1 MSKIL
6 EKRFWLLWLILGSA
20 FAGLAQPTIT
30 FSPSNGATNVLESTT
45 ITLSSN
51 QSLRRDSDNTDL
63 DNTNVSSVL
72 VLKETNAGGAD
83 IPFTATINAG
93 DDVITISPGPNLPS
107 NTLIY
112 VALTN
117 VESVGVGGGSLTPDP
132 TTLTFTVRDYAPPTA
147 AFSPADGA
155 TNIATTTP
163 ITITFNKA
171 VQNID
176 NSAITN
182 ANLSALLTFKTTD
195 ASGTDVPYTA
205 TINAGKTA
213 ITITPAAALTN
224 NQVYYL
230 DIDPVESTIGVA
242 SVMTT
247 ATFTT
252 TNDTQAPAPTFN
264 PLNGTIDVVNANSI
278 TITFDEA
285 IRDITDAAFTNATI
299 DSKITLKLTDA
310 TGADIAFNATI
321 GGGSTIVTVNPSV
334 ALPNF
339 AVIYVAVNNVE
350 DQFDNAITTAAS
362 VTFTTGDGTAPVITF
377 NPTNGSSGL
386 AVASNLTISFDEA
399 IRNTDNSTI
408 TNSNVGSLITLKT
421 TNSSGTDVLFAATIN
436 GAKTQITINPNS
448 NLSAN
453 QVYYLAIGQVENS
466 YSLATTPTSITF
478 ATVDTQPPVPSFS
491 PANAAVNVSN
501 TGNITITFNE
511 PIRNT
516 DNSALTDL
524 SIDGKVTL
532 KITDAAGANIAFD
545 ATIDL
550 AKTTIIIDPTAA
562 LPDLTVIYV
571 AINNVE
577 DNSDNQIVTPQSVTF
592 TTSDITA
599 PAITFNPPDGS
610 TSFSITQNITITFNE
625 PIRNINGT
633 DITDLNADNLIALKL
648 TNALGAAIGFTATIN
663 AGKTVITI
671 DPTSNLVA
679 NQAYYLT
686 LDPIEDTSNN
696 ATVSTNITFQT
707 QQLAAS
713 AGTNANACS
722 GQPITLNGSALG
734 GNGFYQFAWTGPNGF
749 TSSSPTPTVTPT
761 TLGANLYTLTVTDSD
776 NNTDDATVT
785 ITLNATPTSVTFAP
799 SGADAAFRT
808 NFIVTEPPYE
818 LNAEGLPVSGTVTF
832 SGFGV
837 SLDPNGKYYFSPG
850 VAGTN
855 NNPIT
860 ITAKY
865 TINGCSV
872 SATKEVA
879 VTLNNT
885 IVNNLEDDYC
895 TAEQLQSPILSHNQ
909 VAFYWP
915 SDDYV
920 RMRIKVLEQKVFS
933 FATFQY
939 EPYYFN
945 SGYGEYID
953 VLAGQ
958 AVADQI
964 LQEVPGSN
972 PKTYR
977 INPSAIP
984 NLTGAVF
991 GSVAGRYSVAVI
1003 GVIPGDTYE
1012 WFEGESVF
1020 TLKLTPGAPFINP
1033 LPNYCVNDD
1042 VSDNLVQLSAGGDLV
1057 TWYANSGP
1065 SNPLNPAGITDT
1077 RQPKFSELGVT
1088 ESFSGTFTRYVTQS
1102 LNGCESPS
1110 STLNIIVYTNPAAPT
1125 VSNPTPICSGGV
1137 LPTIVANGSATASQY
1152 SWYGANGN
1160 NPDFNTIYSPTIN
1173 TVNAKELLV
1182 PDVVGSTTTFKRF
1195 VTQWENGCQSDEED
1209 IDIVV
1214 KETPIAPLA
1223 SSVEYCLN
1231 ETIANIT
1238 VTPSGGAAVHWY
1250 TDPALIS
1257 EILPISSPTNATA
1270 TELGLSSAAPN
1281 FYMRYITQ
1289 VLAGCESLSKDI
1301 SITVN
1306 GLPGVSIRSSEA
1318 DLTKLCK
1325 SGFNVDL
1332 VGVPG
1337 DGSWS
1342 GTAAPAL
1349 SNIDQ
1354 LNGTASLSPASA
1366 LFQPGQSYT
1375 LIYTYVDNATS
1386 CENDITETLTFFPSI
1401 TPSLN
1406 VGDACDQQFVS
1417 IENTSAIVPNGAAS
1431 TIDGYEWNFGD
1442 GDVLLEGA
1450 GTTSVDGANA
1460 GNTNGT
1466 YVHPFHKFSGA
1477 IGTKTIKYR
1486 MRTSDNCTVE
1496 SQLSVEVN
1504 PLPVAN
1510 FTWAGVCEGKPTVF
1524 NASTSNVPSIP
1535 NSEMTYTWNFT
1546 KNGMLTTGVATLS
1559 ANGNNASVPY
1569 TAIGKDIVSMTA
1581 TTDDNCYAIV
1591 EKPVYIVPEYPAI
1604 EETNAYDQDFE
1615 ADGADGWIDGG
1626 NNSSWA
1632 FGTPDAASL
1641 FSGNGQVWAT
1651 VKNGAIYNPNEES
1664 WILSRC
1670 YDFSIASRPVL
1681 SLDLRADT
1689 PGGID
1694 GAVLQ
1699 YNITGNIEND
1709 ADWIVVGTVG
1719 TGINWYEQLGIASQ
1733 PGNQA
1738 SSDYGWSGNI
1748 EDGRYP
1754 EWKRATYKLDELVGQ
1769 SDVVFRIA
1777 FASTNK
1783 VTRQG
1788 FGFDNVFIGER
1799 SRLVLVENFTNSS
1812 ASAKVHNDL
1821 YNSLGAPGEVVKL
1834 EYHTS
1839 FPGSDPLY
1847 LQNTALNDA
1856 RSAFYGLNSSYS
1868 VRIDGQYQDGLVNS
1882 WAGNL
1887 LDNKVLTPAPVK
1899 ITFDQI
1905 AGGGAEP
1912 VTMRVNILN
1921 TSGAPLDLTNAHVFT
1936 AIVEKQITDGD
1947 YMGSSQSTELNFVA
1961 RQFLPSPSG
1970 VRINRIL
1977 ADDETFSQD
1986 VIWDKTILLDN
1997 SEAQI
2002 AAFVQEIGGTR
2013 EVYQSAI
2020 YDNTPPAPPS
2030 PTGVEYNNFSKK
2042 IQLFPNPSDKE
2053 VHVLLPEASKTPT
2066 PIRLTDSFGRD
2077 ITSTEFNAG
2086 ELRKSLDTKELSAG
2100 VYFIQL
2106 QTPNGLVVKKL
2117 VVAH

>member
-6 EKRFWLLWLILGSA
+6 QKRFWLLWLILGTA

-30 FSPSNGATNVLESTT
+30 FVPGNGTMNVLETTT
-45 ITLSSN
+45 ITVSSN
-51 QSLRRDSDNTDL
+51 QSLRRDSDNQDL
-63 DNTNVSSVL
+63 DNTNINSVL
-72 VLKETNAGGAD
+72 VLKQGNAGGSD
-83 IPFTATINAG
+83 IPFTATINAA
-93 DDVITISPGPNLPS
+93 DDVIVITPGPTLPS
-107 NTLIY
+107 NTAIY

-117 VESVGVGGGSLTPDP
+117 VESTGLGGGNLTPDP
-132 TTLTFTVRDYAPPTA
+132 TAITFFVRDYTPPTVT
-147 AFSPADGA
+147 FSPADGA
-155 TNIATTTP
+155 TDIATNIP
-163 ITITFNKA
+163 ITITFDKP

-182 ANLSALLTFKTTD
+182 ANLASLLTFKTTD
-195 ASGTDVPYTA
+195 AAGTDVPFTA
-205 TINAGKTA
+205 TINIGKTA
-213 ITITPAAALTN
+213 ITIVPGATLTN
-224 NQVYYL
+224 NQAYYVN
-230 DIDPVESTIGVA
+230 IDPVESTVGAA
-242 SVMTT
+242 SVATS

-252 TNDTQAPAPTFN
+252 TNDTQAPDPTFS
-264 PLNGTIDVVNANSI
+264 PANGSVDAVNANAI
-278 TITFDEA
+278 TITFDEP
-285 IRDITDAAFTNATI
+285 IRDISNVALTNGTI

-321 GGGSTIVTVNPSV
+321 SGGTTVTVTPSV
-334 ALPNF
+334 TLPDF
-339 AVIYVAVNNVE
+339 ATIYVAVNNVE
-350 DQFDNAITTAAS
+350 DEFDNAITTAES

-377 NPTNGSSGL
+377 NPVDGSSGL
-386 AVASNLTISFDEA
+386 AVASNLTISFDEL
-399 IRNTDNSTI
+399 IRNTNNSAI
-408 TNSNVGSLITLKT
+408 TNANVGALITLKT
-421 TNSSGTDVLFAATIN
+421 TNSGGTDVPFTATIN
-436 GAKTQITINPNS
+436 GGSTLITINPTS
-448 NLSAN
+448 DLSAN
-453 QVYYLAIGQVENS
+453 QTYYLAIAAVENS
-466 YSLATTPTSITF
+466 YNLATATTSITF
-478 ATVDTQPPVPSFS
+478 ATVDTQAPVATFNPV
-491 PANAAVNVSN
+491 NAAVNVNN
-501 TGNITITFNE
+501 TNNITITFNE
-511 PIRNT
+511 PIRDT

-524 SIDGKVTL
+524 SVDGKITL
-532 KITDAAGANIAFD
+532 KLTDASGANIAFD
-545 ATIDL
+545 ATINL
-550 AKTTIIIDPTAA
+550 GKTVITINPSAT
-562 LPDLTVIYV
+562 LPDLSVIYV
-571 AINNVE
+571 AFNNIE
-577 DNSDNQIVTPQSVTF
+577 DGSDNQITTPQSVTF
-592 TTSDITA
+592 TTSDVTA
-599 PAITFNPPDGS
+599 PLITFNPPNGS
-610 TSFSITQNITITFNE
+610 TSFTITQNITITFNE
-625 PIRNINGT
+625 PVRNTNNT
-633 DITDLNADNLIALKL
+633 DITNLNAGDLITFKL
-648 TNALGAAIGFTATIN
+648 TNSAGTDVPFTATIN

-679 NQAYYLT
+679 NQLYYLAFGA
-686 LDPIEDTSNN
+686 IEDLYNN
-696 ATVSTNITFQT
+696 ATVATSITFQT
-707 QQLAAS
+707 QQL
-713 AGTNANACS
+713 TANAGANASICS
-722 GQPITLNGSALG
+722 GESTTLNGSASG
-734 GNGFYQFAWTGPNGF
+734 GNGFYQYAWTGPNGF
-749 TSSSPTPTVTPT
+749 TSSSPTPIVTPT
-761 TLGANLYTLTVTDSD
+761 NLGANVYTLTVTDSD
-776 NNTDDATVT
+776 SNTDDATVT
-785 ITLNATPTSVTFAP
+785 ITLNATPSSVTFAP

-818 LNAEGLPVSGTVTF
+818 LNATGAPVGGTVSF

-837 SLDPNGKYYFSPG
+837 SLDPNGKYYFSPS

-865 TINGCSV
+865 TINGCTV
-872 SATKEVA
+872 TATRDVA
-879 VTLNNT
+879 VTLNNSV
-885 IVNNLEDDYC
+885 VNNLEDNYC
-895 TAEQLQSPILSHNQ
+895 SADGLQSTILSHNQ

-915 SDDYV
+915 TDQYV

-933 FATFQY
+933 FATLQF

-977 INPSAIP
+977 LNPSAIP
-984 NLTGAVF
+984 NLTGGFF
-991 GSVAGRYSVAVI
+991 GSVAGRYSVAVM

-1012 WFEGESVF
+1012 WFEGESIF
-1020 TLKLTPGAPFINP
+1020 TLKATPGAPGLGA
-1033 LPNYCVNDD
+1033 LPSYCVNDD
-1042 VSDNLVQLSAGGDLV
+1042 VTDNVVQVSAGGDVV

-1065 SNPLNPAGITDT
+1065 SNPLNPLGIADPLKPEFGELGIT
-1077 RQPKFSELGVT
+1077 EN
-1088 ESFSGTFTRYVTQS
+1088 FSGTFTRYVTQS
-1102 LNGCESPS
+1102 LNGCESAAA
-1110 STLNIIVYTNPAAPT
+1110 TLNIVINANPAAPNVT
-1125 VSNPTPICSGGV
+1125 NPTPICSGDA
-1137 LPTIVANGSATASQY
+1137 LPTIVANGSITAS
-1152 SWYGANGN
+1152 SFAWYGATGN
-1160 NPDFNTIYSPTIN
+1160 NPDFTTVYSPTIN

-1182 PDVVGSTTTFKRF
+1182 PDAVGSTTTFKRF

-1209 IDIVV
+1209 IDIVI

-1223 SSVEYCLN
+1223 SSDEYCLN

-1238 VTPSGGAAVHWY
+1238 VTPSVGAVVHWY
-1250 TDPALIS
+1250 TDPGLTS
-1257 EILPISSPTNATA
+1257 EISPISNPTNATA
-1270 TELGLSSAAPN
+1270 SELGLSSAAPN

-1306 GLPGVSIRSSEA
+1306 ALPGVSIKSTEA

-1325 SGFNVDL
+1325 SGSIVDL
-1332 VGVPG
+1332 AGFPG

-1342 GTAAPAL
+1342 GSASPAL

-1354 LNGTASLSPASA
+1354 VNGTASLSPASA

-1375 LIYTYVDNATS
+1375 LTYTYVDNATS
-1386 CENDITETLTFFPSI
+1386 CENEITETLTFFPSI
-1401 TPSLN
+1401 SPSLN
-1406 VGDACDQQFVS
+1406 IGDACDQQFVS
-1417 IENTSAIVPNGAAS
+1417 IENTSAIIPNGAAS

-1496 SQLSVEVN
+1496 SQVSVEVN

-1524 NASTSNVPSIP
+1524 TASTSNVPAIP

-1546 KNGMLTTGVATLS
+1546 KDGVLTTGAPTLS

-1569 TAIGKDIVSMTA
+1569 TSIGKDIVSMTA
-1581 TTDDNCYAIV
+1581 TTDDNCFSVV

-1604 EETNAYDQDFE
+1604 EETNAYDEDFE
-1615 ADGADGWIDGG
+1615 SNGTDGWIDGG
-1626 NNSSWA
+1626 TNSSWA
-1632 FGTPDAASL
+1632 FGTPDAASI
-1641 FSGNGQVWAT
+1641 FSGSGQAWAT
-1651 VKNGAIYNPNEES
+1651 VKNGPLYNPNEQS

-1670 YDFSIASRPVL
+1670 FDFSLASRPVIA
-1681 SLDLRADT
+1681 LDIRADT

-1699 YNITGNIEND
+1699 YNLTGNIEND

-1719 TGINWYEQLGIASQ
+1719 TGINWYEQQGIASQ

-1748 EDGRYP
+1748 EDGRYT
-1754 EWKRATYKLDELVGQ
+1754 EWKRATYKLDELVGET
-1769 SDVVFRIA
+1769 DVVFRIA

-1799 SRLVLVENFTNSS
+1799 SRLVLVESFTNSS
-1812 ASAKVHNDL
+1812 TSAKAHNDL
-1821 YNSLGAPGEVVKL
+1821 YNSLGTQGEVVKL

-1839 FPGSDPLY
+1839 FPGTDPLY
-1847 LQNTALNDA
+1847 HQNTALNDS

-1868 VRIDGQYQDGLVNS
+1868 VRIDGQYQDGLVSS

-1899 ITFDQI
+1899 ITFEQI

-1912 VTMRVNILN
+1912 VTLRVNVLN
-1921 TSGAPLDLTNAHVFT
+1921 TSGAPLDLTNAHLFT
-1936 AIVEKQITDGD
+1936 AIIEKQITESD
-1947 YMGSSQSTELNFVA
+1947 YLGSSQSTELNFVA

-1970 VRINRIL
+1970 VRINTVL
-1977 ADDETFSQD
+1977 AVGESFLQD

-2002 AAFVQEIGGTR
+2002 AAFVQEIGGSR
-2013 EVYQSAI
+2013 EVYQAAI

-2042 IQLFPNPSDKE
+2042 IQIYPNPSDKE
-2053 VHVLLPEASKTPT
+2053 VYVLLPEASRTPT
-2066 PIRLTDSFGRD
+2066 PIRLTDSFGKD
-2077 ITSTEFNAG
+2077 ITKTEFHAG
-2086 ELRKSLDTKELSAG
+2086 ELRKSIGTGELSAG

-2106 QTPNGLVVKKL
+2106 QTANGLVVKKL
-2117 VVAH
+2117 VVTH